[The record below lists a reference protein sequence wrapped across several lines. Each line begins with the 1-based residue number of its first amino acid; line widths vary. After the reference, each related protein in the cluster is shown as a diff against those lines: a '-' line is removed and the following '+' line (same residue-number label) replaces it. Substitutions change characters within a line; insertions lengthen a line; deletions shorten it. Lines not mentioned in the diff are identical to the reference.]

1 MSRRSKTLNQL
12 AVMGTIA
19 ATSGLLLV
27 GGCKSNKDHYSYHAI
42 TSDLTPELQGLTE
55 RQIDIDTNIAVNEN
69 MNWRMLWGD
78 LGRVFFTDQP
88 SILSPYYTVSP
99 SGQPR

>member
-1 MSRRSKTLNQL
+1 
-12 AVMGTIA
+12 MGTIA

-69 MNWRMLWGD
+69 MNKTPVTIIRGLMVMFSAG
-78 LGRVFFTDQP
+78 GPP
-88 SILSPYYTVSP
+88 ST
-99 SGQPR
+99 